1 MDLGFALLE
10 AYWKGGYGFESA
22 SAVLRYAGAVFQC
35 PRLLAITKPGNENSV
50 RLLLRLGFVPSRQV
64 TDPDTGGTL
73 LVYALNPVEEMEQRP

>member
-1 MDLGFALLE
+1 
-10 AYWKGGYGFESA
+10 
-22 SAVLRYAGAVFQC
+22 
-35 PRLLAITKPGNENSV
+35 LLAITKPGNENSV